1 MTKETRSF
9 VLRLA
14 GFTAILF
21 LIHFYII
28 NQFFDGQLYFPI
40 WSIHLF
46 NAVLVLIVYSII
58 VYRIN
63 QGTRKIYQLF
73 LGLTI
78 AKMIFAVIFLLPL
91 FFGKSEHAQL
101 EVVNFFVP
109 YFLFLAFEILS
120 LNNFLQKG

>member
-28 NQFFDGQLYFPI
+28 NQFFHGQLYFPI

-78 AKMIFAVIFLLPL
+78 VKMIFAVIFLFALIFWQIRACTVGSCQFFCPL
-91 FFGKSEHAQL
+91 FSVFGIR
-101 EVVNFFVP
+101 NFKP
-109 YFLFLAFEILS
+109 E
-120 LNNFLQKG
+120 